1 MIYQKGDIE
10 LFVGNIQKF
19 SVEDGP
25 GIRTTVFLK
34 GCPLRCAWCHNPEM
48 ISPNQQLMVSRAN
61 CIGCGS
67 CIKACH
73 LQAIEMTEEGIAIDR
88 EKCDLC
94 MECTKAC
101 FAEAIRPV
109 AKRMGVSEVM
119 EVVLQDKG
127 FYDNTGGGLTISGGE
142 VLMQA
147 VGAEALI
154 REAAKEGVGVCLD
167 TSGYGDA
174 RRLAALASHE
184 NVTDI
189 LYDIKSTDDEVHKTC
204 TGVSNRRILENLRM
218 LCESDA
224 LREKIT
230 VRVPLIAGINDDPAQ
245 IRETADLCER
255 LRIGKVTLLPYHDLG
270 VHKARNTGGHQQTFA
285 AQEEE
290 KIQRIYDEFAGRQ
303 IRTEILGRV

>member
-1 MIYQKGDIE
+1 MIYQNGDIE

-48 ISPNQQLMVSRAN
+48 IRADQQIMASPSN

-67 CIKACH
+67 CIKECH
-73 LQAIEMTEEGIAIDR
+73 LGAIEMTEEGIAIDR
-88 EKCDLC
+88 ETCDLC
-94 MECTKAC
+94 MECTKVC
-101 FAEAIRPV
+101 FAEALRPV
-109 AKRMGVSEVM
+109 AKKMLVSDVM

-147 VGAEALI
+147 VGAETLI
-154 REAAKEGVGVCLD
+154 REAAKEGIGVCLD
-167 TSGYGDA
+167 TSGYGDP
-174 RRLAALASHE
+174 RRLMALASHE

-189 LYDIKSTDDEVHKTC
+189 LYDIKSIDDEVHQKF
-204 TGVSNRRILENLRM
+204 TGVSNRQIFENLRM
-218 LCESDA
+218 LCEKPK

-230 VRVPLIAGINDDPAQ
+230 VRMPLIGGVNDGPSL
-245 IRETADLCER
+245 IRQTAELCER
-255 LRIGKVTLLPYHDLG
+255 LGIGKVTLLPYHDLG
-270 VHKARNTGGHQQTFA
+270 VSKARNTGTQQEIFSPPGEERL
-285 AQEEE
+285 QE
-290 KIQRIYDEFAGRQ
+290 ICDEFEARG
-303 IRTEILGRV
+303 IKPEILGRV